1 MIAMESEVR
10 GALGLAPSITDA
22 QKMRLMLAMATGHA
36 AVRKVLHYDPEQRV
50 GNAELYPR
58 MADEPYGG
66 RALEGMWDV
75 NSTHTRANFETYGN
89 RDNKLQ
95 LARIPI
101 RSVSL
106 LRVDPSAKF
115 GQQSGDFGSSTDWT
129 QGTEYAVEWD
139 EDGVCRSGCLIAYG
153 SWPTGLGTIKV
164 QYRAGYSPLEF
175 QGPQAEDSTDADG
188 NVTKAGVDAS
198 PVKAAAVIACMAAY
212 HQLAYWSQSQLTGL
226 LTPGP
231 KSSERLGDYSYS
243 IGNPQAAA
251 LVAGMMAEL
260 PPQAHQLLEPF
271 IHFGIMA
278 LG

>member
-1 MIAMESEVR
+1 MIALEAEVR
-10 GALGLAPSITDA
+10 GALGLNPSITDA

-50 GNAELYPR
+50 GNAEFYPR

-66 RALEGMWDV
+66 RALDGMWDV
-75 NSTHTRANFETYGN
+75 NAGHTRANFETYGN

-95 LARIPI
+95 LARIPV
-101 RSVSL
+101 RSISL

-115 GQQSGDFGSSTDWT
+115 GQQSGDFASGTAWT

-175 QGPQAEDSTDADG
+175 QGPQADDTTDSDG

-198 PVKAAAVIACMAAY
+198 PIKAAAILASMAAY
-212 HQLAYWSQSQLTGL
+212 HTLSAWSQSQITGL

-231 KSSERLGDYSYS
+231 KSSEHLGSYSYS
-243 IGNPQAAA
+243 LASGAGAA
-251 LVAGMMAEL
+251 LVAGMTAEL
-260 PPQAHQLLEPF
+260 PPQAHQLLEPY